1 MTSLGTD
8 GGAPKSSYWL
18 LASMLPSVLYKEEVQ
33 HRGVRIHAGAYT
45 RDPFSRAD
53 SRPLVAPSSELVL
66 HSDLDKSYPK
76 PVCQHYLIGT
86 SS

>member
-33 HRGVRIHAGAYT
+33 HRGVRIHAGPTHGTHFQGLA
-45 RDPFSRAD
+45 AD
-53 SRPLVAPSSELVL
+53 
-66 HSDLDKSYPK
+66 H
-76 PVCQHYLIGT
+76 
-86 SS
+86 